1 MCNKEIDHA
10 VRNGKRILPI
20 VIRDTNEKF
29 VPAEISKR
37 NWVFCR
43 EGQDDF
49 GKAITD
55 AHETIQSDYEWLK
68 YHMRLQIKTLEWE
81 RTKDASR
88 LLRGNEL
95 READEKLAKSQ
106 KDPVSTEMQ
115 GNYLLPSHKN
125 EEKQRRRV
133 TIGLTFSL
141 IVVSFLAV
149 FAWMQRNVAISEKN
163 RAEEQTSIALA
174 RQLVVQAQPK
184 CPEGYRVLPPLL
196 KASF

>member
-1 MCNKEIDHA
+1 M
-10 VRNGKRILPI
+10 
-20 VIRDTNEKF
+20 
-29 VPAEISKR
+29 
-37 NWVFCR
+37 
-43 EGQDDF
+43 
-49 GKAITD
+49 
-55 AHETIQSDYEWLK
+55 K

-115 GNYLLPSHKN
+115 GNYLLTSHKN

-196 KASF
+196 LHKIY